1 MIMNGKNIV
10 ILAVARKVIYDMIKK
25 SGRGKT

>member
-25 SGRGKT
+25 AERGKT